1 MAREIAPNCIL
12 LDEHDDSEA
21 FDELILEIEA
31 VLNDP
36 NVNVFQF

>member
-12 LDEHDDSEA
+12 LDENDDSEA
-21 FDELILEIEA
+21 FDALILEIEA